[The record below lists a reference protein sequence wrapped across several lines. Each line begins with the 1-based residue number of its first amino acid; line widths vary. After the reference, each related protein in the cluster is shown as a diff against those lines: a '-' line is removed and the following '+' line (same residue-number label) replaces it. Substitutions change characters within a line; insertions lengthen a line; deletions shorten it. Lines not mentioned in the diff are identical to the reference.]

1 MDEETDGIMTDRV
14 NLTSRLKMLRELK
27 NMTDRVEEE
36 IRFITNSLTHLSEG
50 DAEYER
56 LTNRLQALLEL
67 KNNTPNMEEILWK

>member
-1 MDEETDGIMTDRV
+1 
-14 NLTSRLKMLRELK
+14 
-27 NMTDRVEEE
+27 MTDRVEEE
-36 IRFITNSLTHLSEG
+36 IRFITNSLTHLEEG